1 MILHMHNQS
10 QLLVGPG
17 SCGFLGATVSR
28 GRIKFVSDFFATVV
42 VNVVLHIGSDKYEQW
57 ALSELCQRSTNKGT
71 EALEK
76 PEHTAELIKY
86 KTMLSWTN
94 WKTNGSF
101 E

>member
-42 VNVVLHIGSDKYEQW
+42 VNVVLHIGSDKYEQ
-57 ALSELCQRSTNKGT
+57 
-71 EALEK
+71 
-76 PEHTAELIKY
+76 
-86 KTMLSWTN
+86 
-94 WKTNGSF
+94 
-101 E
+101 